1 MIMIKEEVEVHAEE
15 AKENQIQLLESL
27 LGFGI

>member
-1 MIMIKEEVEVHAEE
+1 MIKEEVEVHAEE
-15 AKENQIQLLESL
+15 AKESQIQLLESL